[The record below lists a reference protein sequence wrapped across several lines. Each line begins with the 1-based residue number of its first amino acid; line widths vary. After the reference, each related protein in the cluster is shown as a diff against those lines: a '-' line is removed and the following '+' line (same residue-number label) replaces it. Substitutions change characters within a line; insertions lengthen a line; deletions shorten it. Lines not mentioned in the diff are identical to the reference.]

1 MYGLPRDT
9 VRKKF
14 KTRTVQNGIN
24 PVFDED
30 PFVFRQIVMPE
41 LAVIRIAAFEES
53 GSKLIGH
60 RVLPIVGLCPGYRHI
75 PLFSEAGQPLDRPS
89 LFVMIKVG
97 DYVPNAYADFAE
109 ALSNPMKH
117 QKELEEE
124 RAKQLE
130 VLDDVT
136 DRTETDNSSSV
147 KGVTNSD
154 EPHQPQSPVHE
165 IASTPEGTS
174 PTVEYLRRA
183 GSNTKKMV
191 ELRQGLNE
199 NSFTSCRDL
208 LRMVPQLLGL
218 REQTATK
225 VCH

>member
-117 QKELEEE
+117 QKELEEK

-136 DRTETDNSSSV
+136 DRTETEHSCDGKTS
-147 KGVTNSD
+147 T
-154 EPHQPQSPVHE
+154 EEAHQPQSPVHDV
-165 IASTPEGTS
+165 ASTPEGAS
-174 PTVEYLRRA
+174 PTVEYLKRC

-191 ELRQGLNE
+191 NINRVLKE
-199 NSFTSCRDL
+199 STIFPCRVL
-208 LRMVPQLLGL
+208 LKMALQLLDL
-218 REQTATK
+218 REQTVTK
-225 VCH
+225 VCQ